1 MAYIEGEID
10 RLLRNV
16 RRMIGEPDPGEW
28 TDQEI
33 VDAANQLADRIFMDI
48 LLPAD
53 NGYGEYDATVSFV
66 ADQETY
72 ALPYGL
78 IRFLWGGELDSSGNH
93 TGTHRNIF
101 RSERDLI
108 AGLWL
113 TERAIGVSAI
123 PTSAETDVL
132 KMYYVRKPV
141 PIHKAEAQ
149 AVASTSITLGKTA
162 QLGQI
167 LTQDNS
173 YLGCRVQVLNADTN
187 EGEIATAT
195 AHAGNTGV
203 VTVAWDNTPTGV
215 VTYEVMPDLP
225 PEAYDLWWTMTAD
238 QCLSDHDAGSNTRL
252 TKLARDIGSAK
263 KALQHAV
270 NTRFKRGRAPEWAD
284 DLAIH

>member
-1 MAYIEGEID
+1 MAYIEGEVT
-10 RLLRNV
+10 RLIRNV

-33 VDAANQLADRIFMDI
+33 VDAANQLADRIFMEI

-53 NGYGEYDATVSFV
+53 NGYGEYDATISFV

-78 IRFLWGGELDSSGNH
+78 IRFLWGSELDSSGNH
-93 TGTHRNIF
+93 LGTYRNIF

-108 AGLWL
+108 SGLWL
-113 TERAIGVSAI
+113 TERAIGVSGI
-123 PTSAETDVL
+123 PSTAETDIL

-141 PIHKAEAQ
+141 PIHKTEAQ
-149 AVASTSITLGKTA
+149 AVAATSITLGKTA

-173 YLGCRVQVLNADTN
+173 YLGCRVQALNADTN
-187 EGEIATAT
+187 EGEIATVT
-195 AHAGNTGV
+195 AHVGSTGV
-203 VTVAWDNTPTGV
+203 ATVAWTNTPTGV
-215 VTYEVMPDLP
+215 TTYEVMPDLP

-270 NTRFKRGRAPEWAD
+270 NTRFKRGRAPEWTD